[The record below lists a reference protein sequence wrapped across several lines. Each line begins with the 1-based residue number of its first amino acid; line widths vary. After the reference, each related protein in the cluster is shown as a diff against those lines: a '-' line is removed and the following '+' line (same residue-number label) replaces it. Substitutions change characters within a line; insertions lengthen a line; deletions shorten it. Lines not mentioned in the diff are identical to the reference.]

1 MQDNCILKML
11 KYRKSE
17 FIGLLATQLG
27 MFIFFS
33 IILRI
38 IMAVDNDT
46 TVFMIGTNISVMVM
60 IFMTV
65 PMGTIQFM
73 SNFNVSISMGM
84 IRKEYIFSYAVVTFI
99 DILLGLLITYI
110 FYFIENVE
118 INTIY
123 SSFEREVGIEGIL
136 FSKYLIPIMIFMV
149 SFVMLMGTLLLKY
162 GNKMRIVLFVV
173 WITFCMSFSR
183 MADVMSGDSN
193 GLLDGVFFKIG
204 HYFTTSNSILI
215 ISEIIILSV
224 LFMGISSRL
233 LMKQKVT

>member
-1 MQDNCILKML
+1 MRNNCIFKML

-38 IMAVDNDT
+38 IMAVDKDT
-46 TVFMIGTNISVMVM
+46 TVFMIGTNISIMVMVF
-60 IFMTV
+60 ITV
-65 PMGTIQFM
+65 LMGTIQFM
-73 SNFNVSISMGM
+73 NSFNVSISMGM
-84 IRKEYIFSYAVVTFI
+84 IRKEYIFSYAIVTFI
-99 DILLGLLITYI
+99 DILLGLLITYV
-110 FYFIENVE
+110 FYFVENIE

-123 SSFEREVGIEGIL
+123 SSFEREAGIEGII

-162 GNKMRIVLFVV
+162 GNKMRVFLSVL
-173 WITFCMSFSR
+173 WLAFCMSFSR
-183 MADVMSGDSN
+183 IADAMSGDSN

-204 HYFTTSNSILI
+204 HHFTTSNSILI

-233 LMKQKVT
+233 LMKQQVT

>member
-99 DILLGLLITYI
+99 DILLGLLI
-110 FYFIENVE
+110 
-118 INTIY
+118 
-123 SSFEREVGIEGIL
+123 
-136 FSKYLIPIMIFMV
+136 
-149 SFVMLMGTLLLKY
+149 
-162 GNKMRIVLFVV
+162 
-173 WITFCMSFSR
+173 
-183 MADVMSGDSN
+183 
-193 GLLDGVFFKIG
+193 
-204 HYFTTSNSILI
+204 
-215 ISEIIILSV
+215 
-224 LFMGISSRL
+224 
-233 LMKQKVT
+233 